1 MRRGTQ
7 ATATFDPSIVAASI
21 AAVTSKLGVAI
32 TRSATYFHP
41 YELARIFA
49 SLDHI
54 TRGRAAWNIVTSLSQ
69 GQARNFGHDE
79 HLDHEFR
86 YERADEFVRTAVDL

>member
-69 GQARNFGHDE
+69 GQARNIGHDE

-86 YERADEFVRTAVDL
+86 YERADEFVRTAADL